1 MARRL
6 HGKVHRI
13 FRKEEL
19 HLLPALI
26 AAADLGLHAAD
37 NFPDLLK
44 RIGDLADLMRAA
56 VAQAL
61 RDTDGLMI
69 FDIVHI
75 INRGWWSELA
85 AGIAEGSN

>member
-1 MARRL
+1 
-6 HGKVHRI
+6 
-13 FRKEEL
+13 
-19 HLLPALI
+19 
-26 AAADLGLHAAD
+26 
-37 NFPDLLK
+37 
-44 RIGDLADLMRAA
+44 

>member
-13 FRKEEL
+13 FREEEL

-44 RIGDLADLMRAA
+44 RIGDLSDLMRAA
-56 VAQAL
+56 VAWE
-61 RDTDGLMI
+61 R
-69 FDIVHI
+69 
-75 INRGWWSELA
+75 A
-85 AGIAEGSN
+85 ASGMASFSRRSSSA